1 MRIGFHAT
9 DWEAIER
16 LWSEF
21 YPEACRVDAEILR
34 QNTIES
40 PVFDWGASAI
50 EVMDDETLGFV
61 AIKRSANPTLWPG
74 KGQDT
79 FHLSA
84 ICYREPEIGIDLL
97 SEAKRVIRERGGYRL
112 AFGTDSGHFWPGLPL
127 DCAKTGSFLMVE
139 GFEPGGGHFD
149 LERDLATYERVVE
162 PTAEVTFRELQETDV
177 ATLGK
182 FLSAEFP
189 GRWRYDTLS
198 KVKEEGAAQTCF
210 GAFEGGR
217 LLGFALIQ
225 DWRHRRPIG
234 GGVWRVALGERWGSL
249 GPIGVAKSERGRGL
263 GHALLGEALM
273 NLKGRGVE
281 RCIIDWTTLDQ
292 FYGRHGFEITRRYQ
306 YAELKL
312 D

>member
-1 MRIGFHAT
+1 
-9 DWEAIER
+9 
-16 LWSEF
+16 
-21 YPEACRVDAEILR
+21 
-34 QNTIES
+34 
-40 PVFDWGASAI
+40 
-50 EVMDDETLGFV
+50 MDEDTLGFV
-61 AIKRSANPTLWPG
+61 AIKRSANPALWAG

-127 DCAKTGSFLMVE
+127 DCAKTASFLMIE
-139 GFEPGGGHFD
+139 GFESGGDGYFD
-149 LERDLATYERVVE
+149 LERNLTTYHRVVD
-162 PTAEVTFRELQETDV
+162 PTPGVAFREVQDADLPALRQ
-177 ATLGK
+177 
-182 FLSAEFP
+182 FLTTEFP
-189 GRWRYDTLS
+189 GRWRHDTLY

-210 GAFEGGR
+210 GAFDDGR

-234 GGVWRVALGERWGSL
+234 GAVWRSALGERWGSL
-249 GPIGVAKSERGRGL
+249 GPIGVAKGERGRGL

-312 D
+312 G